1 MIREIVSRAW
11 DRIRRRTPAQ
21 HHAALARRMGDLGA
35 LERAAESELR
45 RLRARRGGTRAIRR
59 AERRLARLRRRTD
72 RARRLVAAARP
83 LVMRPH

>member
-1 MIREIVSRAW
+1 MIREIASRVW
-11 DRIRRRTPAQ
+11 DRLRRRTPAQ
-21 HHAALARRMGDLGA
+21 HHAALSRRLREL
-35 LERAAESELR
+35 LEIENAAEAELR

-72 RARRLVAAARP
+72 RARRLAAGARP